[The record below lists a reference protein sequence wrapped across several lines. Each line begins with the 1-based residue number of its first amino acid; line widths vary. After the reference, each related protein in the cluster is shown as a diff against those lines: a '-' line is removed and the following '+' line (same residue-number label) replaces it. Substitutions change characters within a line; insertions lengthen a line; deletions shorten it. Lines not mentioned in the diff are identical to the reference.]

1 MKVDIIM
8 KVKEFIKQSVD
19 IDVFDDICEE
29 LYIAFCGPMEL
40 TPAGKKHFR
49 EVLGYEV
56 ELHNNGAAIVG
67 IVHIDDP
74 DDDVWE
80 ARLEK
85 AKEFFEACAGY
96 CTVDEFEKW
105 FKE

>member
-1 MKVDIIM
+1 MSKSETENKLKGDITM
-8 KVKEFIKQSVD
+8 KVKEFIKQSID
-19 IDVFDDICEE
+19 IDVFDDVCED

-40 TPAGKKHFR
+40 TLAGKRHFR

-56 ELHNNGAAIVG
+56 ELHDNGAAIVG

-85 AKEFFEACAGY
+85 AIEFFESLN
-96 CTVDEFEKW
+96 
-105 FKE
+105 